1 MNTQEEFRADMTR
14 FDKGDELSY
23 SKEVYDIESIDNGK
37 YLLDDGKYYTANKL
51 KKVSEILE
59 YNRNVEDNDEEEIHN
74 RTQRSKRINR
84 KLKQVGIDPNLIL
97 QNKRTRKRKNIFD
110 I

>member
-1 MNTQEEFRADMTR
+1 M
-14 FDKGDELSY
+14 
-23 SKEVYDIESIDNGK
+23 
-37 YLLDDGKYYTANKL
+37 

-97 QNKRTRKRKNIFD
+97 QDKRTRKRKNIFD